1 MSIGSMGESKR
12 KVNQYCATKETGTNW
27 LQLSLIPT
35 IIVL

>member
-12 KVNQYCATKETGTNW
+12 KVNQYCATNKTGTDW
-27 LQLSLIPT
+27 IDFSILPT